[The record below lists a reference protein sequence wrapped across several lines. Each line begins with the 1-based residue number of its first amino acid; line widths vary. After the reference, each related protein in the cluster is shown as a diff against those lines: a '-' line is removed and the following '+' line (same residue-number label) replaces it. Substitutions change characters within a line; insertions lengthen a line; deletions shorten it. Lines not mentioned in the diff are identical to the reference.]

1 MSRVPDSRRR
11 ARPAPPKPG
20 LRILR
25 ALAPGVYGAALL
37 GGVFS
42 TRQSLHPLALAGLAG
57 FIGYFLWRIHALVV
71 RAHDSE
77 PERVELGLL
86 AVLALATAVEIV
98 APPPVWATAAYG
110 VLLVGLAAAVP
121 LPGIL
126 ALPLAAAVPWTPWS
140 EWATRTVNL
149 ELLALA
155 AGLLAW
161 VERGRRRK
169 LQLALSKIDLDTE
182 HLDAQNRT
190 GGDRR
195 RSPLAQL
202 DAVLY
207 AYLTEVKTDAGAHA
221 AVLAVTLPSGGL
233 YMREMVSDSHA
244 IRGEGVLDL
253 KGTAFQWILENR
265 KPLSIHSIRDPAS
278 RLGYYAGRV
287 PVRSFLGVPLLEG
300 DQVKG
305 VLAVDS
311 LAEHAF
317 TETHQG
323 MLRSAANQG
332 ATLLSQIQQLERVR
346 REARDFE
353 HLYEFSKRLGTCDAV
368 PDLLDLLLA
377 AVGERISPEFCA
389 VALLDTAGQLTL
401 SAVGG
406 PRRSELVGRTFPP
419 HDGLAGWVLSSRQY
433 LHYAEGR
440 ERARRPLFTRDVKVD
455 DFQSLLLHPL
465 ETHGASLGVLCVASG
480 LPRSFDPP
488 AVKFC
493 EVLAQQGAQ
502 GLLQLRTLEQLR
514 ALAATDGLTGL
525 ANRRVF
531 MERTREEIARCHR
544 YDQPL
549 SLLLLDVDFFKKIND
564 RHGHPAGDEVLRQVA
579 TTLAELARETD
590 LVGRYGGE
598 EFAVLLPS
606 TEDAGAAA
614 LAERMRAGIAALEI
628 RWEKHSVPVRV
639 SVGRASL
646 RSRDKEPDPL
656 LSRADQA
663 LYAAKERGR
672 NRVVSFDEIEEY
684 LTPEP

>member
-1 MSRVPDSRRR
+1 MNQKTDPQRR
-11 ARPAPPKPG
+11 ARPVAPKPG
-20 LRILR
+20 RLALR

-42 TRQSLHPLALAGLAG
+42 TRQAMNPLALTALAA
-57 FIGYFLWRIHALVV
+57 FIAYFLWRIHSLVV
-71 RAHDSE
+71 RTRDSDL
-77 PERVELGLL
+77 ERVELGLL

-98 APPPVWATAAYG
+98 APPTVWATAAYG

-121 LPGIL
+121 FPGIL
-126 ALPLAAAVPWTPWS
+126 ALPLAAAVPWLPWS
-140 EWATRTVNL
+140 EWATRTVHL
-149 ELLALA
+149 ELLAAA

-161 VERGRRRK
+161 LESGRRRK
-169 LQLALSKIDLDTE
+169 LQLALSKIDLDSE

-202 DAVLY
+202 DTVLY
-207 AYLTEVKTDAGAHA
+207 SFLAEVKADTAAHG
-221 AVLAVTLPSGGL
+221 AVLAVTVPSGGL
-233 YMREMVSDSHA
+233 YVRELVSDSHH

-253 KGTAFQWILENR
+253 KGTAFQWIVENR
-265 KPLSIHSIRDPAS
+265 KPLGIHSIRDPAG

-287 PVRSFLGVPLLEG
+287 AVRSFLGVPLLDG
-300 DQVKG
+300 DAVVG

-311 LAEHAF
+311 LVENAF
-317 TETHQG
+317 NDGHQG

-332 ATLLSQIQQLERVR
+332 ATILSQLQQLERVR

-353 HLYEFSKRLGTCDAV
+353 HLYDFSKRLGTCDAA
-368 PDLLDLLLA
+368 PDLVDLLLA
-377 AVGERISPEFCA
+377 AVAERISPELCA
-389 VALLDTAGQLTL
+389 AALLDAEDRLTL
-401 SAVGG
+401 CAVSDPRWSA
-406 PRRSELVGRTFPP
+406 LVGQTFSP

-440 ERARRPLFTRDVKVD
+440 DRARRPLFSKDVKID

-465 ETHGASLGVLCVASG
+465 EAHGETLGVLCVASSQ
-480 LPRSFDPP
+480 PRSFDPP

-525 ANRRVF
+525 TNRRVF
-531 MERTREEIARCHR
+531 LETAAAEIARSHR
-544 YDQPL
+544 YEQTL
-549 SLLLLDVDFFKKIND
+549 SLLLIDVDFFKKIND
-564 RHGHPAGDEVLRQVA
+564 QHGHPAGDEVLRQVSA
-579 TTLAELARETD
+579 ALAALARETD

-606 TEDAGAAA
+606 TEDPGAAA

-628 RWEKHSVPVRV
+628 RWEKQAVPVRV
-639 SVGRASL
+639 SVGRAYL
-646 RSRDKEPDPL
+646 RTTDQSPDPL

-672 NRVVSFDEIEEY
+672 NRVVSFDEIQDD